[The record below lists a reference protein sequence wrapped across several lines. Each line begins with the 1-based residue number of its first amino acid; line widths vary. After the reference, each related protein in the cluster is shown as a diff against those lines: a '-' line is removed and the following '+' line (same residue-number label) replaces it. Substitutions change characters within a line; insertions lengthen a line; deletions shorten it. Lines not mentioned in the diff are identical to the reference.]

1 MLRGFRCVRVATH
14 IEQLAIDS
22 TQKGV
27 ARGMAAAVA
36 FAIGVFGIAYV
47 LQWPNFSTQT
57 SVALRLKLAALAGLA
72 PAAVLFLCIARL
84 AKHRFSTPQDIHG
97 SALTDGTERA
107 KLLQALLQNT
117 LEQTVLAVPVYLA
130 AALVFPARFL
140 PLVAA
145 AAALFVVGRTLFFRG
160 YASGAPSRAA
170 GFGLT
175 FYPTVALLISVVV
188 VAVLQGGAP

>member
-1 MLRGFRCVRVATH
+1 MT
-14 IEQLAIDS
+14 IDS

-27 ARGMAAAVA
+27 ARGMATAVA
-36 FAIGVFGIAYV
+36 FAIVFAIAYV
-47 LQWPNFSTQT
+47 LQWPSFSQV
-57 SVALRLKLAALAGLA
+57 SVDSRLKLAALAALA
-72 PAAVLFLCIARL
+72 PAAVLFVCIARL
-84 AKHRFSTPQDIHG
+84 AKHRFTTPQDIHG
-97 SALTDGTERA
+97 SALTEGTDRA

-130 AALVFPARFL
+130 AATVFPARLL

-145 AAALFVVGRTLFFRG
+145 AAALFVVGRILFFRG

-175 FYPTVALLISVVV
+175 FYPTVGLLISVVA
-188 VAVLQGGAP
+188 VAVLS